1 MDRRNFLKIAAIT
14 GAGLY
19 MPGAVNKL
27 IGSLEASNKID
38 LAVVTGPSPS
48 EITRASINALGGINE
63 FISRGDVVVVKPNI
77 AFDRLPE
84 HAANTN
90 PEVVA
95 TVVKMCLEAGA
106 RRVRVFDRTVNDPRR
121 SYVQSGIANA
131 ARAAGAEVSFVDE
144 RKFKDVDI
152 NGIALRSW
160 PIYEDILDADKVINV
175 PIAKHHSLAR
185 LTMAMKN
192 WMGVIGGSRRQLHQ
206 RLDESLVDLTM
217 AIKPAHTLTIL
228 DAVRILVANGPQ
240 GGRLED
246 VRKIDTVIA
255 GTDEV
260 SVDSFGATL
269 FGMKGSDLQYVRI
282 ADTMG
287 IGTMDLSRLNI
298 KRIRVRS

>member
-1 MDRRNFLKIAAIT
+1 MAAIA

-27 IGSLEASNKID
+27 TGNLEASNKID
-38 LAVVTGPSPS
+38 LAVATGLSPS
-48 EITRASINALGGINE
+48 EITRASINALGGINK
-63 FISRGDVVVVKPNI
+63 FISRGDIVIVKPNI

-95 TVVKMCLEAGA
+95 TVVKMCHEAGA
-106 RRVRVFDRTVNDPRR
+106 RRVKVFDRTVNDPRR

-144 RKFKDVDI
+144 RKFRDVDI
-152 NGIALRSW
+152 KGIALRSW
-160 PIYEDILDADKVINV
+160 PIYEEILDADKVINI

-206 RLDESLVDLTM
+206 RLNESLVDLTM

-255 GTDEV
+255 GVDEV

-269 FGMKGSDLQYVRI
+269 FGLKGSDLGYVRI
-282 ADTMG
+282 ADR
-287 IGTMDLSRLNI
+287 IGLGVMDISRLNI
-298 KRIRVRS
+298 KRITIES